1 MIKETKILIFANSS
15 WYLYN
20 FWLNNIFIF
29 KSFGYKV
36 ILISN
41 DDGYGAKLKD
51 KGFDFYALNVSR
63 GVNGLVGDIG
73 LIFKLKAIISDLN
86 PAIIHNLN
94 PKPVLYGSLVT
105 LLIKLMNNQ
114 RKIMIINSF
123 PGLGRLYGDTSIIYS
138 LFKIIFE
145 NIYRFVSKSSKVKSV
160 FQVSSDREYFLKK
173 NIISRQSSFVVK
185 GSGVDTT
192 KFYSNNKVRKINNI
206 NVLMASRITAE
217 KGVNIYLKAC
227 KELNIRYD
235 QISFFLAGNTDD
247 NEPDLIP
254 YEELV
259 DNCDASGVNYLGHV
273 TNMSELLRTIDIVV
287 LPTNRR
293 EGVPRILVEAAASGA
308 SLIATNIGGCSDI
321 VQHKINGFII
331 KQNSIEGLVSAI
343 EKFIENEKLL
353 EQFSIASKEIVRN
366 EMNSEYVANEYMKIY
381 KLTN

>member
-20 FWLNNIFIF
+20 FWLNNLFIF
-29 KSFGYKV
+29 ESFGYKV

-41 DDGYGAKLKD
+41 DDGYGSKLKD

-94 PKPVLYGSLVT
+94 PKPVLYGSLLT
-105 LLIKLMNNQ
+105 LLIQLMNNQ
-114 RKIMIINSF
+114 KKILIINSF

-160 FQVSSDREYFLKK
+160 FQVSSDREYFLNKK
-173 NIISRQSSFVVK
+173 IISRQSSFVIK
-185 GSGVDTT
+185 GSGVDTS
-192 KFYSNNKVRKINNI
+192 KFYSKNKVRKINNI
-206 NVLMASRITAE
+206 NVLMASRITVE

-259 DNCDASGVNYLGHV
+259 ENCDASGVKYLGHV
-273 TNMSELLRTIDIVV
+273 TNMSELLRTIDIVA

-308 SLIATNIGGCSDI
+308 SLIATNIGGCADI
-321 VQHKINGFII
+321 VQHRINGFII
-331 KQNSIEGLVSAI
+331 KQNSIKDLVSAI

-353 EQFSIASKEIVRN
+353 EQYSVASKEIVRN